1 MNAIRFLALAASLL
15 LGAACGGGSQSA
27 PPPEPPPEPA
37 APALVKIVAIKIT
50 DSGGQSIQLHP
61 DGKVELSGKGMVA
74 TMYADGRLVTAD
86 GKEIKL
92 GPDGSVSMG
101 GQKLPGT
108 IGADGSLTV
117 GDKTVSIGDDGTL
130 QGGNPNAPQIK
141 IEGAT
146 DADSKKAAM
155 FLLILTMPQ
164 GGDKPP
170 EPAKPETPAVDTK
183 AIDEQVAKGK
193 GLYADKCAS
202 CHGDAGEG
210 GGKTPAV
217 VGKDALPLEAPKTSK
232 KRKGVK
238 FETAAD
244 VFAWTKKNMPL
255 KKPGSL
261 TDEEYTAILAFDLV
275 ANGVK
280 LEKPLDAAYAAE
292 IKLH

>member
-1 MNAIRFLALAASLL
+1 LL

-27 PPPEPPPEPA
+27 PPPETPPEPA
-37 APALVKIVAIKIT
+37 APALVKIAAIKIT
-50 DSGGQSIQLHP
+50 DAGGQSIQLHP

-92 GPDGSVSMG
+92 DADGSVSMG

-117 GDKTVSIGDDGTL
+117 GDKTVSIGADGTL

-146 DADSKKAAM
+146 DAETKKAAM

-164 GGDKPP
+164 QAEDKPADGP
-170 EPAKPETPAVDTK
+170 KPQEPAVDTK

-193 GLYADKCAS
+193 GLYAEKCAS

-217 VGKDALPLEAPKTSK
+217 VGKDALPLEAPKGSK

-255 KKPGSL
+255 KNGQ
-261 TDEEYTAILAFDLV
+261 AGRAV
-275 ANGVK
+275 ALK
-280 LEKPLDAAYAAE
+280 APPPYSSSQRWYAS
-292 IKLH
+292 KMKFCCT